1 MKRFLAVA
9 LLALSVSGCASY
21 TWTSSVPSKMR
32 SVQVPTFRN
41 ESSLTESA
49 SLVTRQVLREF
60 QREGTFSLMSDG
72 AALEI
77 QGAVTEVSTYGMET
91 NYRIGSRY
99 YGGTMRIVAMVSV
112 IDKLN
117 GRILIDNRVYVGEA
131 PFSSGHDSTTA
142 LRDATARAADLLA
155 QHVVDDVLK
164 MDFNA
169 KTEK

>member
-1 MKRFLAVA
+1 
-9 LLALSVSGCASY
+9 
-21 TWTSSVPSKMR
+21 
-32 SVQVPTFRN
+32 
-41 ESSLTESA
+41 
-49 SLVTRQVLREF
+49 
-60 QREGTFSLMSDG
+60 
-72 AALEI
+72 
-77 QGAVTEVSTYGMET
+77 
-91 NYRIGSRY
+91 
-99 YGGTMRIVAMVSV
+99 MVSV